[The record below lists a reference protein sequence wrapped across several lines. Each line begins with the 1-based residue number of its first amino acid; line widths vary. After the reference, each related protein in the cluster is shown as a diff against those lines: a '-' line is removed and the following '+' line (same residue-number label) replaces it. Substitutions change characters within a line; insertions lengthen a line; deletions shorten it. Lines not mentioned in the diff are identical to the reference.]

1 MAGLSTHV
9 LDTSTGLPASGIEV
23 VHHFIDSTGAAVEVA
38 CGVTDGDGRIRELGA
53 LTAGHHRLVFAT
65 GVRTSFYPSVT
76 VDFVVDDESR
86 HHHIPL
92 LLSPFGYS
100 TYRGS

>member
-1 MAGLSTHV
+1 V

-23 VHHFIDSTGAAVEVA
+23 VHHLVDGAGIAVEIA
-38 CGVTDGDGRIRELGA
+38 RGLTDGDGRLRELGP
-53 LTAGHHRLVFAT
+53 LTAGHHRLTFAT

-76 VDFVVDDESR
+76 VDFVVEDESR